1 MKALLKILSALVL
14 VAALASCSIPRGDV
28 NSQMNESDTSSDL
41 AQSSSDSKDKPS
53 LGYESYFMRE
63 IPYEDLSL
71 VSEESKQNAV
81 IIEDNGDLAVV
92 PFDDYVKKN
101 FDNKTVL
108 FNTDAVVDYA
118 VVNDK
123 IFFATVSNIIY
134 ETDFR
139 GENTD
144 EVFDLK
150 DSKSFKSEYE
160 STHGQ
165 YIENFYANEALI
177 WFSFGQRAY
186 RLYIPDK
193 KLDSLCTHD
202 DMISFVPVSNRAI
215 KYFVYS
221 QQYKDF
227 ITAGNDPDDVFFPE
241 YDYYISNSETGIY
254 KLKDGDSLE
263 VADDDENYMDDCE
276 RATALEAYLRANL
289 SGDDYGGLYL
299 FKGDKVELTVLAINR
314 GNIDKVIGEYSGKP
328 YKVNIL
334 EGDYC
339 PHSKLEAFAEKVEAL
354 NSPSERKIIA
364 ILSEENNWVAVNV
377 HKEALPE
384 VEDSINKL
392 AAELSMPEGS
402 WKLVTLDPNGE
413 NPNT

>member
-1 MKALLKILSALVL
+1 MKALLKILSVFVFIAVL
-14 VAALASCSIPRGDV
+14 TSCSIPRGDA
-28 NSQMNESDTSSDL
+28 NSQVNESSTSSGSG
-41 AQSSSDSKDKPS
+41 QSPSASEDKAS

-81 IIEDNGDLAVV
+81 IIEDNGNLAVV

-123 IFFATVSNIIY
+123 IFFVTVSNIIY

-139 GENTD
+139 GESLD
-144 EVFDLK
+144 EIFELESK
-150 DSKSFKSEYE
+150 DN
-160 STHGQ
+160 Q
-165 YIENFYANEALI
+165 NVENFFADESLI
-177 WFSFGQRAY
+177 WFSLGHTAY

-193 KLDSLCTHD
+193 KLDELYTNE
-202 DMISFVPVSNRAI
+202 DMVSFRPVSNYAI
-215 KYFVYS
+215 EYSVYS

-227 ITAGNDPDDVFFPE
+227 IAAGNDPDDVFFPE
-241 YDYYISNSETGIY
+241 YDYYFFNSKTGITA
-254 KLKDGDSLE
+254 GVNPQTPGGESLE
-263 VADDDENYMDDCE
+263 MTEEDKIYQDNRK
-276 RATALEAYLRANL
+276 RAIALEAYLRDNL
-289 SGDDYGGLYL
+289 SGDDYGGMYL
-299 FKGDKVELTVLAINR
+299 SMGDEVVLTVLAINR
-314 GNIDKVIGEYSGKP
+314 SNIEKVIDAYTGKP

-339 PHSKLEAFAEKVEAL
+339 PHSKLEAFTEKVEAL

-364 ILSEENNWVAVNV
+364 ILVEEYSFVAVNM

-402 WKLVTLDPNGE
+402 WKLVMLDPNGE